1 MATYVPMRLF
11 GGPGDGAQVRV
22 TGRPLPE
29 FVAWW
34 QADPQTEPQ
43 VTQHAFRPRRSEAG
57 AVYRLD
63 RRTLRYMHEGTQSA

>member
-1 MATYVPMRLF
+1 MATYVPMLLF

-29 FVAWW
+29 FVAWR
-34 QADPQTEPQ
+34 QVDPQSDPQ
-43 VTQHAFRPRRSEAG
+43 VTQHAFRPRVSEAG

-63 RRTLRYMHEGTQSA
+63 RRTLRYVHESAQPA